1 MENFPTAEEAFAET
15 NRNIEHGVSQQLEE
29 LQAQIKQAISDQKFF
44 INGEGMLDARVI
56 YWLRKNNYKVTA
68 GSQYNQSYWII
79 DWDLRKQNDK
89 RL

>member
-15 NRNIEHGVSQQLEE
+15 YRNIEHGVSQQIEK

-44 INGEGMLDARVI
+44 VNGEGTLDKGTV
-56 YWLRKNNYKVTA
+56 YWLRKNNYQVTT

-79 DWDLRKQNDK
+79 GWDLSKEIK
-89 RL
+89 

>member
-15 NRNIEHGVSQQLEE
+15 NRNIEHSVLQQLEE
-29 LQAQIKQAISDQKFF
+29 LQVQIKQAISNQKFS

-56 YWLRKNNYKVTA
+56 YWLRKNNY
-68 GSQYNQSYWII
+68 I
-79 DWDLRKQNDK
+79 DWDLSKQNDK

>member
-1 MENFPTAEEAFAET
+1 MENFSTAEEAFAET

-29 LQAQIKQAISDQKFF
+29 LQAQIKQAISNQKFF

-68 GSQYNQSYWII
+68 GSQYNRSYWII
-79 DWDLRKQNDK
+79 DWDLSKRNDK